1 MKVMQIVSTAKDPF
15 VPISFNHRVRP
26 AYRRPAR
33 CEREGRS
40 MKNMNITKILT
51 IPVAVVSLSLGAS
64 CSNYSSAAKNDAATG
79 ALLGGGLGA
88 VIGNQSG
95 NAGTGAA
102 IGAAAGAAGG
112 YAVGNEKDK
121 RRRY

>member
-1 MKVMQIVSTAKDPF
+1 
-15 VPISFNHRVRP
+15 
-26 AYRRPAR
+26 
-33 CEREGRS
+33 